1 MPLSARD
8 AASSFIAEAEAS
20 RDRTVP
26 ALRALRRE
34 RTREWRGMP
43 AAFILDVAGRIALRP
58 ALRWTAYELIRSHRA
73 AFRSLDEAI
82 VDAFSV
88 GLDSWDSVDAFARTL
103 SGPAWAQGLVGSE
116 LIHRWARSR
125 DLWLRRAALV
135 STVALNRPA
144 EGGKIDA
151 PRTLAVCERL
161 VGDREDMVVKALS
174 WALRELGRQD
184 PAPVRAFLDKHAS
197 ALAPRVTREVGNK
210 LRTGLKN
217 PKVRAP

>member
-1 MPLSARD
+1 MPLSAS
-8 AASSFIAEAEAS
+8 AAAESFIADAQALAGH
-20 RDRTVP
+20 DVP
-26 ALRALRRE
+26 TLRRLRLE

-43 AAFILDVAGRIALRP
+43 AGFILDVAGRIAQRP
-58 ALRWTAYELIRSHRA
+58 ALRWTAYELIRFHRA
-73 AFRSLDEAI
+73 AFLALDEAL

-103 SGPAWAQGLVGSE
+103 SGPAWVQGLVGDE
-116 LIHRWARSR
+116 LIHRWARSG
-125 DLWLRRAALV
+125 DLWIRRAALV

-144 EGGKIDA
+144 DGGKIDA

-174 WALRELGRQD
+174 WALRELGRRD
-184 PAPVRAFLDKHAS
+184 PQPVVAFLDRHGDTVPA
-197 ALAPRVTREVGNK
+197 RVRREVGHK

-217 PKVRAP
+217 PRRS

>member
-8 AASSFIAEAEAS
+8 AASSLIAEAEALS
-20 RDRTVP
+20 DGTVP
-26 ALRALRRE
+26 GLRTIRRE
-34 RTREWRGMP
+34 RTREWRDRP
-43 AAFILDVAGRIALRP
+43 AAFILDVAGRVAQRP
-58 ALRWTAYELIRSHRA
+58 ALRWVAYELIRSHRG
-73 AFRSLDEAI
+73 AFRSLDDAM

-103 SGPAWAQGLVGSE
+103 SGPAWAQGLISSD

-144 EGGKIDA
+144 DGGRIDA

-184 PAPVRAFLDKHAS
+184 AAPVRAFLDEHAS
-197 ALAPRVTREVGNK
+197 SVAPRVTREVGNK

-217 PKVRAP
+217 PKHRAP